1 MDSQDHVGE
10 PLGQLQ
16 LVYHLD
22 LPGRDSPENDERAQY
37 IITRALAGL
46 VKEISGAG
54 SVQVE
59 VLWDRRVWRPDGEA
73 ALPRGH
79 VWQLSMCVRPESVQ

>member
-1 MDSQDHVGE
+1 MDTSDNAGE
-10 PLGQLQ
+10 PLGNLQ

-37 IITRALAGL
+37 IITRALAEL

-54 SVQVE
+54 AVQVE

-73 ALPRGH
+73 SLPRGH
-79 VWQLSMCVRPESVQ
+79 VWQLAMCVRPESVQ